1 MRYNMRRS
9 VIVLGVVTALVAL
22 SHPAQAALT
31 ARAVWNMDSLPTM
44 VDSAGGDNNGTTR
57 NIKLSGGAYQFNG
70 TSSIATSP
78 DKANLDPGT
87 ASIRLSARISIT
99 TVPKVGQTYD
109 VIRKGVTTS
118 SGGYYKMEISRSG
131 SGQAVA
137 HCRFKSGSGQ
147 EVTIYSTAS
156 LQNKGFVAITCTKT
170 ATDVTMNVGG
180 ASTKIT
186 KAIGSI
192 SNSAPVYVG
201 GKGDGTDWFPGW
213 MDYVKID
220 IG

>member
-57 NIKLSGGAYQFNG
+57 NIKLSNGAYQFNG
-70 TSSIATSP
+70 TSSTASTP

-87 ASIRLSARISIT
+87 ASIRLSARVSIT

-109 VIRKGVTTS
+109 IVRKGVVTS
-118 SGGYYKMEISRSG
+118 TGGYYKMEITRSS
-131 SGQAVA
+131 SGNAVA
-137 HCRFKSGSGQ
+137 SCRFKSGSGQ
-147 EVTIYSTAS
+147 EVTIFGSAR
-156 LQNKGFVAITCTKT
+156 LQNKGFVAITCKKT
-170 ATDVTMNVGG
+170 AADVTINVGG

-186 KAIGSI
+186 RAVGSI
-192 SNSAPVYVG
+192 SNSAPVHVG
-201 GKGDGTDWFPGW
+201 SKGSGTDWFAGW
-213 MDYVKID
+213 MDYVTID